1 LKTENKNQ
9 KNTGNHKIESVLK
22 KPFPLEKI
30 ERPGLLKRFLGWIA
44 KGADKLN
51 MGKALCPT

>member
-1 LKTENKNQ
+1 LKPENKNQ
-9 KNTGNHKIESVLK
+9 KNTGSLKIEPVLK

-30 ERPGLLKRFLGWIA
+30 ARPGWLRRFLGWIA